1 MNRKKA
7 MSEARP
13 TAAPSGLDRKKR
25 MIGGPPL
32 AEAPL
37 MTPARSPT
45 PVVWGGVGAF
55 FGRNPQ

>member
-1 MNRKKA
+1 

-37 MTPARSPT
+37 MTPARSQT